1 MRAAA
6 LMFLL
11 PWLGVPAAAAAATV
25 TVTRLDDA
33 GGAACP
39 SAADCTLRA
48 AIAAAQANDRIEFSA
63 ALPYPATVQLV
74 GSELS
79 VNKTLVIAGPGAARL
94 AIRAATNA
102 RVLSLTSGVLEL
114 EGLTLSHGALIAS
127 NANHAVNG
135 SGTAGQ
141 NGPSAEGGCVR
152 AGTGT
157 QLVLDRVAVH
167 SCTARGG
174 NGGNGGSGAPA
185 FSMAGSGGS
194 GGGGGAAQGGAIY
207 SSGQLTLLQSSV
219 ANSLARG
226 GDGGSGGNG
235 GNAQASGA
243 GSGGNGGSGGVARG
257 GAIYV
262 TGPGAL
268 LLRNSTLVDNLAT
281 GGDGGDGGDGG
292 TGGGGSGGNGGS
304 GGAARGGQLHLA
316 SGVALSDLEFASL
329 GASASG
335 GGAAGAPGQGATADG
350 TAGMPGAVD
359 GELLFT
365 LPSPRIRSSVLVG
378 GFAQE
383 DCEGLVTASGNNLD
397 SDDTCSGFT
406 GNANHAAH
414 FFAGQSEGGRAVL
427 RPRPGSPAIDA
438 AGDCLDL
445 AGMAVTVDQSGLAR
459 PRDGNEDSVLACDL
473 GALEYTPAIF
483 ANGFEG

>member
-1 MRAAA
+1 MRRASLLWA
-6 LMFLL
+6 LPLVF
-11 PWLGVPAAAAAATV
+11 
-25 TVTRLDDA
+25 
-33 GGAACP
+33 
-39 SAADCTLRA
+39 AADGAHAAIVLVTNLGDAAGVCPGASTCTLRA
-48 AIAAAQANDRIEFSA
+48 AIAAAQANDTIEFSS
-63 ALPYPATVQLV
+63 ALAFPATLQLSA
-74 GSELS
+74 SELT
-79 VNKTLVIAGPGAARL
+79 VNKNLVITGPGADSL
-94 AIRAATNA
+94 AIRAAGGA
-102 RVLSLTSGVLEL
+102 RVLALTSGVLEL
-114 EGLTLSHGALIAS
+114 EALTLSHGSLIAA
-127 NANHAVNG
+127 NANHQVNG
-135 SGTAGQ
+135 SGANGQ
-141 NGPSAEGGCVR
+141 SGPTAEGGCLR

-174 NGGNGGSGAPA
+174 NGGNGGSGANA
-185 FSMAGSGGS
+185 FSMAGAGGS

-219 ANSLARG
+219 AGSLARG
-226 GDGGSGGNG
+226 GDGGEGGNG

-243 GSGGNGGSGGVARG
+243 GNGGGGGNGGVARG

-262 TGPGAL
+262 TTPGAL

-281 GGDGGDGGDGG
+281 GGNGGDGGNGG

-316 SGVALSDLEFASL
+316 SGVALADLEFASL

-335 GGAAGAPGQGATADG
+335 GGAAGAPGQGMTADG
-350 TAGMPGAVD
+350 TAGMAGVLD

-365 LPSPRIRSSVLVG
+365 LPSPRIRSSILVG

-397 SDDTCSGFT
+397 SDDTCSGFS

-445 AGMAVTVDQSGLAR
+445 AGMAVTADQSGLAR
-459 PRDGNEDSVLACDL
+459 PRDGNEDTVFACDL
-473 GALEYTPAIF
+473 GALEYTPTIF